1 MKFIATP
8 VKGMNDF
15 LPADMR
21 LREHTLSMIKEIY
34 ASYGFAQIETPA
46 MEHIE
51 NLTSNQGGENEKL
64 IFTLAYGSRVYLK
77 PGLPTV
83 LTKTGGS
90 PSWERR

>member
-21 LREHTLSMIKEIY
+21 LRTHVLSLIRSTY
-34 ASYGFAQIETPA
+34 ATYGFDEIETPA

-51 NLTSNQGGENEKL
+51 NLTGKVVALPAREDIDFELQENMIVE
-64 IFTLAYGSRVYLK
+64 YYSR
-77 PGLPTV
+77 
-83 LTKTGGS
+83 
-90 PSWERR
+90 